1 MKILYTS
8 SSKKLFFCG
17 LFSSLVLSCI
27 QPKKTRTNTSL
38 SSTKEESTIKL
49 SITKKLGELDNQP
62 IAKRIA
68 FYHQLKKEN
77 FETYNFE
84 NEDELTMYGYRHLWS
99 NQLTDALEIFKLIV
113 SQFPNSSNPYDSLG
127 EAYLALGDSI
137 SSLKNYQ
144 KSLALN
150 PNNFN
155 AEDQIENIKN
165 PYKKRLTPKEKLSK
179 VFSKKDYTED
189 LDQLGKKLI
198 EVNPSALKFISRK
211 DFHKTIENKKALLT
225 ERTTFGEFIWHCSEI
240 IANVNCSHTS
250 MGEFYTE
257 SEMLQHSQKFPLK
270 TRWVDGKLLVIDVFA
285 NANKVAIQDEII
297 SINGILIAQIVKE
310 IFNHISTQ
318 GNIETP
324 KAHYFYQ
331 WSSDLITYALNFP
344 NTYTIQVKGKELP
357 IALNSSK
364 NIPTPFADNHI
375 DTCDDG
381 LCFEQIDENTALLTV
396 ATFNYYPWN
405 NLEVFQN
412 FIDKSF
418 KTLAEKKIKN
428 LIIDVRSNGGGS
440 PESSIYLLKYLV
452 SMPFEYFIS
461 NPNSSGYGSQKPFPN
476 NYKGNVYFL
485 MDGRGESTTGHF
497 MAIAKDLKL
506 GTIIGEELGSNQ
518 FCTAGQTVL
527 RLSNTKLIYN
537 VANVVSKLATTSFS
551 DEIGILPDHT
561 ISPSI
566 EDFTNRIDTV
576 KKYAIQLIND

>member
-1 MKILYTS
+1 MKTLYTS

-38 SSTKEESTIKL
+38 SSIKEESTIKL
-49 SITKKLGELDNQP
+49 SIAKKLGELDNQP

-68 FYHQLKKEN
+68 FYHQLKKEK

-137 SSLKNYQ
+137 SSLENYQ

-179 VFSKKDYTED
+179 VFSKKDYIED

-250 MGEFYTE
+250 MGEFFTE

-297 SINGILIAQIVKE
+297 SINGIPIAQIVKK

-344 NTYTIQVKGKELP
+344 STYTIQVKGKELP

-364 NIPTPFADNHI
+364 NIPTPFADNYI

-405 NLEVFQN
+405 NLDVFQN

-461 NPNSSGYGSQKPFPN
+461 NPNSSGYGSQKPFSN

-527 RLSNTKLIYN
+527 RLSNTKLKFN

-551 DEIGILPDHT
+551 DEVGILPDHT

-566 EDFTNRIDTV
+566 EDFTNHIDTV
-576 KKYAIQLIND
+576 KEYAIQLIND